1 MARKENLMEPIRIR
15 VTRVIDY
22 GTIVSIVGIDTNLSK
37 QVVVHV
43 DYRPFQKIWE
53 AWREAGFS
61 QPITFDAD
69 RLTLS
74 LAMEP
79 DDEACEQDNDCNELP
94 AA

>member
-15 VTRVIDY
+15 VSRIIDY
-22 GTIVSIVGIDTNLSK
+22 GTIVSVVGIDMTSSK

-61 QPITFDAD
+61 QPITFDAN

-79 DDEACEQDNDCNELP
+79 DDETLERDNEPRGIP